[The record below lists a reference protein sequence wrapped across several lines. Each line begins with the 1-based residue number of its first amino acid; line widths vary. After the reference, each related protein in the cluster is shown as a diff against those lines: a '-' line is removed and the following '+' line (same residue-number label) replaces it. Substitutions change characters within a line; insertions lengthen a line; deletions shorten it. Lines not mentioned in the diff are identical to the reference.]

1 MNTSMVP
8 NRDMSLKA
16 SAYPLAYLD
25 AKNVFN
31 VSSVITNGQDKIIHE
46 IEDVKI

>member
-1 MNTSMVP
+1 MNQGIFPKV
-8 NRDMSLKA
+8 
-16 SAYPLAYLD
+16 SAYSLAYLD

-46 IEDVKI
+46 IEDVKT